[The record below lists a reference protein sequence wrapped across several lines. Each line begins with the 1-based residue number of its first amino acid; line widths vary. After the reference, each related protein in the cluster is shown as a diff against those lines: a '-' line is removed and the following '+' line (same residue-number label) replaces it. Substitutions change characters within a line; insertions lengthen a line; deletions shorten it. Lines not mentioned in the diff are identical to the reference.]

1 MAAATAA
8 GVTGREEA
16 ATARVAVGRVAVGR
30 VQGRV
35 GTVETMEAAVSVAAP
50 AEEATGVAT
59 GEERAVALVVV
70 VVVVVGWGAAEMV
83 PVAMVPVEA
92 ALVVVG
98 WEVVARVAA
107 VEKEGVT
114 KYTPRLLG

>member
-1 MAAATAA
+1 MATAA
-8 GVTGREEA
+8 GVRGREEA

-70 VVVVVGWGAAEMV
+70 VVGWGAAEMV

>member
-1 MAAATAA
+1 MAVATAA
-8 GVTGREEA
+8 GVRGREEA

-59 GEERAVALVVV
+59 GEERAVALVVGG
-70 VVVVVGWGAAEMV
+70 VGGGAEMV